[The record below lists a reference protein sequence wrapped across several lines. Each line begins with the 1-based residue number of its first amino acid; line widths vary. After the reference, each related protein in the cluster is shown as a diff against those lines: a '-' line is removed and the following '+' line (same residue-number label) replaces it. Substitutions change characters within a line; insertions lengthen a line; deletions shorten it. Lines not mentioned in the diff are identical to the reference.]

1 MKNKEP
7 ILMIKSLLATIT
19 LASFLLLFPH
29 ASHAMRCGNDLVD
42 VGDTKID
49 VLKKC
54 GEPTLREEVGEDTS
68 FESDALGR
76 RKEKRYVEQ
85 WTYNFGST
93 RLIYVLTIKS
103 GKVVDITTL
112 DKGF

>member
-1 MKNKEP
+1 MKCNFL
-7 ILMIKSLLATIT
+7 ITLLLAA
-19 LASFLLLFPH
+19 LVVLFPH
-29 ASHAMRCGNDLVD
+29 ASLAMRCGNDLVD
-42 VGDTKID
+42 VGDTKIL

-54 GEPTLREEVGEDTS
+54 GEPALKEEIGEDIYH
-68 FESDALGR
+68 ENDALGR

-93 RLIYVLTIKS
+93 RFIYILTIKN
-103 GKVVDITTL
+103 GTVVDIRTL

>member
-1 MKNKEP
+1 MKYTFL
-7 ILMIKSLLATIT
+7 IALLLAA
-19 LASFLLLFPH
+19 LVVLFPH
-29 ASHAMRCGNDLVD
+29 ASIAMRCGNDLVD
-42 VGDTKID
+42 VNDTKIE

-54 GEPTLREEVGEDTS
+54 GEPALKEEIGEDTS
-68 FESDALGR
+68 FENDYLGR

-93 RLIYVLTIKS
+93 RFIYILTIKS
-103 GKVVDITTL
+103 GKVVDIRTL

>member
-1 MKNKEP
+1 MQHSFRIAL
-7 ILMIKSLLATIT
+7 ILTAVV
-19 LASFLLLFPH
+19 LLFPH
-29 ASHAMRCGNDLVD
+29 ASAAMRCGNDLVD
-42 VGDTKID
+42 VGDTKIE

-54 GEPTLREEVGEDTS
+54 GEPTLKEEIGEDITHENDS
-68 FESDALGR
+68 LGR

-93 RLIYVLTIKS
+93 RLIYVLTIK
-103 GKVVDITTL
+103 GGTVVDIRTL

>member
-1 MKNKEP
+1 MKYTF
-7 ILMIKSLLATIT
+7 LSTLLLAALIV
-19 LASFLLLFPH
+19 LIPH
-29 ASHAMRCGNDLVD
+29 ASIAMRCGNDLVD

-49 VLKKC
+49 LLKKC
-54 GEPTLREEVGEDTS
+54 GEPALKEEIGEDAS
-68 FESDALGR
+68 FENDSLGR

-93 RLIYVLTIKS
+93 RFIYLLTLKN
-103 GKVVDITTL
+103 GKVVDIRTL